1 MPLSSDG
8 GILDLSDE
16 VIPEIIEYFRYVLQ
30 ALMSRFVD
38 VGTVSGMESMM
49 EWSNSLSLTGFH
61 R

>member
-1 MPLSSDG
+1 MSTDG
-8 GILDLSDE
+8 EILDPSDE
-16 VIPEIIEYFRYVLQ
+16 VISEIIEYFRCVLQ